1 MIYVKLYISI
11 RYEQYAIK
19 RDLSIM
25 GNKHI
30 YFKYVLKQKNDLT

>member
-19 RDLSIM
+19 PDLSIM
-25 GNKHI
+25 KINTFILSTFWNK
-30 YFKYVLKQKNDLT
+30 KMTW